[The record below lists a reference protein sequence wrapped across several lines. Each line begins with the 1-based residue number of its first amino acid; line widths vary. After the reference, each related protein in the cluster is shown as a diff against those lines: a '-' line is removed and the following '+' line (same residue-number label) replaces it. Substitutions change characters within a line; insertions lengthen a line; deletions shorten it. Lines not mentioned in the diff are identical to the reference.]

1 MARIAGTNIPNDKRV
16 EVALTYVFGI
26 GISTS
31 RTMLKSVKIDPNMRV
46 KDLKESDL
54 SELRE
59 YIDKN
64 LKVEADL
71 SRQVSG
77 NIKRLK
83 DIKAYRGL
91 RHSAGLPVRGQSTKT
106 NARTKRG
113 KKVTVGSGRKKS
125 AAKT

>member
-1 MARIAGTNIPNDKRV
+1 MARIAGTNIPNEKRV

-71 SRQVSG
+71 SRQISG

>member
-1 MARIAGTNIPNDKRV
+1 MARIAGTNIPSEKRV
-16 EVALTYVFGI
+16 EIALTYIYGI
-26 GISTS
+26 GNTQSKNILSA
-31 RTMLKSVKIDPNMRV
+31 VKIDPNTRV
-46 KDLKESDL
+46 KDLTEPQISQ
-54 SELRE
+54 LRE

-64 LKVEADL
+64 LTVEAEL
-71 SRQVSG
+71 SREVSG

-91 RHSAGLPVRGQSTKT
+91 RHIAKLPVRGQRTNT

-113 KKVTVGSGRKKS
+113 KKVTVGSGRKKA